1 MIYWLLRMDTAYLVN
16 QSQKL
21 LKRSKQCVLHK
32 IESKHKTLFFM
43 AKFRFSDLKS
53 YAMVTLG
60 LFIHAFAWTGFL
72 IPSKIVGGGVSGI
85 GTLIYFTTEIPV
97 GITVFAINIVLL
109 LAALK
114 VLGARIGVNTIFGI
128 TVVSLFLWLQ
138 QMLIKEP
145 LVNDQFMAALIG
157 GLLAGGGLGIAFAN
171 GGNSGGTDIIALI
184 ITKYRNISMGRVILY
199 FDIVIIASSYFI
211 FKSIETI
218 IYGYVTMAV
227 LAYTIDMVLDGA
239 KQSYQVMIFSKHN
252 EQIGQKLVD
261 EVGRGVTTLYGQGW
275 YKQQNNVLLII
286 IRKKDKTRVMRI
298 IKEVDPNSFMS
309 IAKVSG
315 VYGQNF
321 EDIKI

>member
-1 MIYWLLRMDTAYLVN
+1 
-16 QSQKL
+16 
-21 LKRSKQCVLHK
+21 
-32 IESKHKTLFFM
+32 M

-53 YAMVTLG
+53 YVLVTLG
-60 LFIHAFAWTGFL
+60 LFINAFAWTGFL
-72 IPSKIVGGGVSGI
+72 IPGKIVGGGVSGI
-85 GTLIYFTTEIPV
+85 GALVYFTTEIPV
-97 GITVFAINIVLL
+97 GFTVFAINVVLL
-109 LAALK
+109 LAALR
-114 VLGARIGVNTIFGI
+114 VLGARIGFNTIFG
-128 TVVSLFLWLQ
+128 VSILSVFLWLQ
-138 QMLIKEP
+138 QMVITEP

-157 GLLAGGGLGIAFAN
+157 GLLAGGGLGLTFAN

-184 ITKYRNISMGRVILY
+184 ITKYRNISMGRIILY
-199 FDIVIIASSYFI
+199 CDIVIIASSYFI

-252 EQIGQKLVD
+252 EEIGKMLVE
-261 EVGRGVTTLYGQGW
+261 EVGRGVTTLQGQGW
-275 YKQQNNVLLII
+275 FKQQNNVLLVI

>member
-1 MIYWLLRMDTAYLVN
+1 
-16 QSQKL
+16 
-21 LKRSKQCVLHK
+21 
-32 IESKHKTLFFM
+32 
-43 AKFRFSDLKS
+43 
-53 YAMVTLG
+53 MVTLG

-199 FDIVIIASSYFI
+199 FDIVII
-211 FKSIETI
+211 
-218 IYGYVTMAV
+218 M
-227 LAYTIDMVLDGA
+227 
-239 KQSYQVMIFSKHN
+239 N
-252 EQIGQKLVD
+252 
-261 EVGRGVTTLYGQGW
+261 
-275 YKQQNNVLLII
+275 
-286 IRKKDKTRVMRI
+286 
-298 IKEVDPNSFMS
+298 PC
-309 IAKVSG
+309 
-315 VYGQNF
+315 
-321 EDIKI
+321 

>member
-1 MIYWLLRMDTAYLVN
+1 MDA
-16 QSQKL
+16 
-21 LKRSKQCVLHK
+21 
-32 IESKHKTLFFM
+32 
-43 AKFRFSDLKS
+43 
-53 YAMVTLG
+53 
-60 LFIHAFAWTGFL
+60 
-72 IPSKIVGGGVSGI
+72 
-85 GTLIYFTTEIPV
+85 
-97 GITVFAINIVLL
+97 ITVFAINIVLL

>member
-1 MIYWLLRMDTAYLVN
+1 
-16 QSQKL
+16 
-21 LKRSKQCVLHK
+21 
-32 IESKHKTLFFM
+32 M

-53 YAMVTLG
+53 YALVTLG
-60 LFIHAFAWTGFL
+60 LFINAFAWTGFL
-72 IPSKIVGGGVSGI
+72 IPGKIVGGGVSGI
-85 GTLIYFTTEIPV
+85 GALVYFTTEIPV
-97 GITVFAINIVLL
+97 GFTVFAINVVLL
-109 LAALK
+109 LAALR
-114 VLGARIGVNTIFGI
+114 VLGARIGFNTIFG
-128 TVVSLFLWLQ
+128 VSILSVFLWLQ
-138 QMLIKEP
+138 QMVITEP

-157 GLLAGGGLGIAFAN
+157 GLLAGGGLGLTFAN

-184 ITKYRNISMGRVILY
+184 ITKYRNISMGRIILY
-199 FDIVIIASSYFI
+199 CDIVIIASSYFI

-252 EQIGQKLVD
+252 EEIGKMLVE
-261 EVGRGVTTLYGQGW
+261 EVGRGVTTLQGQGW
-275 YKQQNNVLLII
+275 FKQQNNVLLVI

-298 IKEVDPNSFMS
+298 IKEIDPNSFMS

>member
-1 MIYWLLRMDTAYLVN
+1 
-16 QSQKL
+16 
-21 LKRSKQCVLHK
+21 
-32 IESKHKTLFFM
+32 M